1 MSDRTLEDA
10 INNAKRIKEGSIV
23 FYKGLACTVVESFTM
38 YVDLKVNGS
47 SEMFQGVHVSNFN

>member
-1 MSDRTLEDA
+1 MR
-10 INNAKRIKEGSIV
+10 NAKRIEIGDTV

-47 SEMFQGVHVSNFN
+47 NQTFQGVHISNFN